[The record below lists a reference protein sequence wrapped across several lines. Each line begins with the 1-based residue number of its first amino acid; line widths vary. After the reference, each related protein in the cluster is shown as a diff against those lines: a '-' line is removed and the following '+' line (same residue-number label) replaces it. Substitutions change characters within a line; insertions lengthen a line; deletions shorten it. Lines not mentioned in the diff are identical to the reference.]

1 MSGNLTKMTE
11 MTEMTKVTKRTK
23 MTKMTKIKKMTKMTK
38 VTKRTKMTNIVE
50 GTNPVEAKQNLII
63 RYVHSP
69 LSPGSIVQPGCT
81 FRPLFGQKSTVPVE
95 PSCPKTPASV

>member
-1 MSGNLTKMTE
+1 MTE
-11 MTEMTKVTKRTK
+11 MTEMTKVTKRT
-23 MTKMTKIKKMTKMTK
+23 KMTKMTK

-50 GTNPVEAKQNLII
+50 GTNPVEAKQNLSV
-63 RYVHSP
+63 RNVHSP